1 VILPL
6 AAQIHFLSNFH
17 KEGYVY
23 VHPSSFGYEADDPV
37 FEGQC
42 DKSGGIRL
50 CKKGDAGRYSLAT
63 PRPGATADYWDN
75 AYHFGDRDPPQWRI
89 GLLLS
94 YPAARSYFGIGC
106 VFRGPERAGAIRSFQ
121 APVPPIHMTS
131 RSIRRTHVSAWRPSP
146 LQLLVVRDT
155 IPLLPLRYGRSRH
168 GQANADRI
176 DAGENPELAGEHQ
189 AVRP

>member
-75 AYHFGDRDPPQWRI
+75 AYHFGDRDPPN
-89 GLLLS
+89 GGS
-94 YPAARSYFGIGC
+94 VSYFPILQPVLILALAASSAVLSALVLFA
-106 VFRGPERAGAIRSFQ
+106 VFR
-121 APVPPIHMTS
+121 
-131 RSIRRTHVSAWRPSP
+131 RPS
-146 LQLLVVRDT
+146 
-155 IPLLPLRYGRSRH
+155 
-168 GQANADRI
+168 
-176 DAGENPELAGEHQ
+176 
-189 AVRP
+189 RPFI